1 MAKQITGLVSSDKA
15 SKSIVVSVDIDKTHP
30 IYRKKFTNTR
40 KIMAH
45 DDKDEAKTGDKV
57 LIEETKPISAKKR
70 FKLVKVLERP
80 VLRDSDKKG
89 EVA

>member
-1 MAKQITGLVSSDKA
+1 MPKQITGVVSSDKA
-15 SKSIVVSVDIDKTHP
+15 SKSIVVSVNIEKTHP
-30 IYRKKFTNTR
+30 IYKKQYSDTR

-45 DDKDEAKTGDKV
+45 DDKDEAKIGDKV

-70 FKLVKVLERP
+70 FKLVRVIERP
-80 VLRDSDKKG
+80 VLRESDTKG